1 MPHSLSRRTFLRL
14 SGLGLGSAILAAC
27 APPVPEPGTDAP
39 EQAAVTLPPAPATAT
54 AVSPENLPEAADRPF
69 AATDPGSVQ
78 LAAGR
83 PQLVEFFAFW

>member
-54 AVSPENLPEAADRPF
+54 AVRPF

>member
-1 MPHSLSRRTFLRL
+1 MPRSLSRRTFLRL
-14 SGLGLGSAILAAC
+14 AGLGLGSAILAAC
-27 APPVPEPGTDAP
+27 APPVSQSAPDAP
-39 EQAAVTLPPAPATAT
+39 EQAAVTPPTEPANAT

-83 PQLVEFFAFW
+83 PQLVEFFAVW